1 MLTYLAVS
9 HRWNQLTIQES
20 TEKILPNLDELHR
33 EIRRIALDLH
43 LRIENL
49 QDAVT
54 NTNTNTN
61 NEDRIDAVKNLR
73 ACVHTAATIV
83 SSASTILNADQGCQ
97 ASVTYGSDFG
107 DCFPSE
113 PSESMLRWI
122 SSNTVYES
130 AEDTMRD
137 KVATEMHHSGG
148 WNPAGL
154 GADNL
159 DHQSDSD
166 SDLEVAVIRS
176 LQKHGK
182 EKLTSKNFKAA
193 ERLFR
198 NCLSRLSTTQASPEE
213 SVRRLE
219 VMELLLET
227 YSQQEKWKEARS
239 VLVDKLSI
247 SGLRSHKEDHTVLS
261 DMSTLVEILQRQG
274 NYVEAHLYGR
284 KVLKGYRRLGAQGA
298 EGVEKALV
306 MLVQVCH
313 DDGKVEEEDAYASM
327 LSDILESKEVA
338 VGEEG
343 TKDTAKK
350 AKEDRAK
357 AMIAAAGEAG
367 RKAKLVAVEW
377 MNQDSESVASEA
389 WSRPEGELAA
399 PSPRKNRSTQNK
411 PTQQPKPIAQASH
424 HISKG
429 LVNGVPTQ
437 TASAADWSESSSSDK
452 PPKNQHMANEQE
464 ISASSAARTSQA
476 LGLSLVP
483 SSVDKFIARLKKSYQ
498 VSTSSFSKCLTYRR
512 R

>member
-1 MLTYLAVS
+1 LLTHLAVS

-54 NTNTNTN
+54 NTN

-97 ASVTYGSDFG
+97 VSVTYGSDFG

-122 SSNTVYES
+122 SSNTVCES
-130 AEDTMRD
+130 AEDTMQD

-166 SDLEVAVIRS
+166 SDLEVAIIRS

-182 EKLTSKNFKAA
+182 EKLTSKNFEVA

-198 NCLSRLSTTQASPEE
+198 NCLSRLSTTQASPEDN
-213 SVRRLE
+213 VRRLE

-227 YSQQEKWKEARS
+227 YSQQEKWEEARS
-239 VLVDKLSI
+239 ILIDKLSI

-284 KVLKGYRRLGAQGA
+284 RVLKGYRRLGAQGA

-306 MLVQVCH
+306 MLVQICH

-350 AKEDRAK
+350 AKEDKVK
-357 AMIAAAGEAG
+357 AIAAAEAN
-367 RKAKLVAVEW
+367 RKARLAAVGRVG
-377 MNQDSESVASEA
+377 QDSGSVAGEA
-389 WSRPEGELAA
+389 WSGPEDESAA
-399 PSPRKNRSTQNK
+399 PTPRKNRSTQNR
-411 PTQQPKPIAQASH
+411 PAQQPKPTAQARRP
-424 HISKG
+424 IPKG
-429 LVNGVPTQ
+429 PAKAVPVQ
-437 TASAADWSESSSSDK
+437 TFAVDKLKSLFGKAVASTNDQATDRRSWRGIPPPSNVLEK
-452 PPKNQHMANEQE
+452 PPFGEPAEAEPMANNC
-464 ISASSAARTSQA
+464 TCN
-476 LGLSLVP
+476 GFPSLN
-483 SSVDKFIARLKKSYQ
+483 L
-498 VSTSSFSKCLTYRR
+498 L
-512 R
+512 

>member
-1 MLTYLAVS
+1 M
-9 HRWNQLTIQES
+9 
-20 TEKILPNLDELHR
+20 PNLDELHR

-43 LRIENL
+43 LRIQNL
-49 QDAVT
+49 QDAV
-54 NTNTNTN
+54 TNTN

-73 ACVHTAATIV
+73 ACVYSAATIV
-83 SSASTILNADQGCQ
+83 SSASTILTADQGYQ

-122 SSNTVYES
+122 SSNTVYEC
-130 AEDTMRD
+130 AEDMQD
-137 KVATEMHHSGG
+137 KVATEMYHSGE
-148 WNPAGL
+148 WN
-154 GADNL
+154 

-166 SDLEVAVIRS
+166 SDLEVAITRS

-182 EKLTSKNFKAA
+182 EKLTSKDFKAA

-198 NCLSRLSTTQASPEE
+198 NCLSRLSTTQASPED

-219 VMELLLET
+219 VMDLLLET
-227 YSQQEKWKEARS
+227 YSQQEKWEEARS

-284 KVLKGYRRLGAQGA
+284 RVLKGYRKLGAQGA

-306 MLVQVCH
+306 MLVQICH

-343 TKDTAKK
+343 TKDK
-350 AKEDRAK
+350 D
-357 AMIAAAGEAG
+357 
-367 RKAKLVAVEW
+367 
-377 MNQDSESVASEA
+377 
-389 WSRPEGELAA
+389 
-399 PSPRKNRSTQNK
+399 
-411 PTQQPKPIAQASH
+411 QQM
-424 HISKG
+424 
-429 LVNGVPTQ
+429 T
-437 TASAADWSESSSSDK
+437 
-452 PPKNQHMANEQE
+452 NEQE
-464 ISASSAARTSQA
+464 ISASLAAQTLQA
-476 LGLSLVP
+476 LSALQQSLAMDELMAEP
-483 SSVDKFIARLKKSYQ
+483 EKSHQ
-498 VSTSSFSKCLTYRR
+498 VNTIFFSKCLTYRR
-512 R
+512 ALTIIKRQVHRLHLQATRTLSTSFLLQHLHHHINVMLFRVKSLIK

>member
-1 MLTYLAVS
+1 LLTYPTVF

-20 TEKILPNLDELHR
+20 TDKILPNLDELHR

-43 LRIENL
+43 LRIQNL
-49 QDAVT
+49 QDAV
-54 NTNTNTN
+54 TNTN

-83 SSASTILNADQGCQ
+83 SSASTILTANQGYQ
-97 ASVTYGSDFG
+97 TSVTNGSDFG

-122 SSNTVYES
+122 CSNTVCES
-130 AEDTMRD
+130 AEDMQD
-137 KVATEMHHSGG
+137 KVATEMYHSGA

-154 GADNL
+154 GADNI

-166 SDLEVAVIRS
+166 SDLEIAIIRS

-198 NCLSRLSTTQASPEE
+198 NCLSRLSTTQTSPED

-227 YSQQEKWKEARS
+227 YSQQEKWEEARS
-239 VLVDKLSI
+239 ILIDKLSI

-298 EGVEKALV
+298 GGAEKALV
-306 MLVQVCH
+306 MLVQICH

-327 LSDILESKEVA
+327 LSDFLESKEVA

-343 TKDTAKK
+343 TKDK
-350 AKEDRAK
+350 D
-357 AMIAAAGEAG
+357 
-367 RKAKLVAVEW
+367 
-377 MNQDSESVASEA
+377 
-389 WSRPEGELAA
+389 
-399 PSPRKNRSTQNK
+399 
-411 PTQQPKPIAQASH
+411 QQ
-424 HISKG
+424 
-429 LVNGVPTQ
+429 
-437 TASAADWSESSSSDK
+437 
-452 PPKNQHMANEQE
+452 MMNEQE
-464 ISASSAARTSQA
+464 ISASSAARTLQA
-476 LGLSLVP
+476 L
-483 SSVDKFIARLKKSYQ
+483 
-498 VSTSSFSKCLTYRR
+498 STSRRSSTMNELTGEPEKPHQVNTIFFPSVSHTDAR
-512 R
+512 